1 MRSLPAAI
9 DRLANLK
16 EIALMGSHLS
26 ELPEEIGNLT
36 NLKSFKNLTLA
47 EFFSLPASV
56 GNLTKLKELDLSRSS
71 RLDDLPEEIGILVFL
86 ETLRLRASG
95 LPSLPNSIGDLI
107 NLKELDPQHC
117 QSRILDFGWFT
128 VMSRMNPRRRPSRIC
143 RIVFHR
149 KSLVP
154 RGLKR
159 ASPQSVPQ
167 KTFFVYTMRI
177 STICQSLNTAK
188 TNSPI
193 FQQNRCTKN
202 VTTTVAS
209 LPFGNWGWCKSK
221 TNKNE

>member
-1 MRSLPAAI
+1 LEVFELTGRCFKLLPTSSIDNITNLRVLNLGSAVELLELPDVIRNLTSLECLILDRIRMRSLPAAI
-9 DRLANLK
+9 DPLANLK
-16 EIALMGSHLS
+16 EIALMGIHLS

-36 NLKSFKNLTLA
+36 NLKSFKNLTHA

-56 GNLTKLKELDLSRSS
+56 GNLTKPKELDLSRSS
-71 RLDDLPEEIGILVFL
+71 RLDDLPEEIGNLVFL

-95 LPSLPNSIGDLI
+95 LPSLPNSICDLI

-154 RGLKR
+154 R
-159 ASPQSVPQ
+159 
-167 KTFFVYTMRI
+167 
-177 STICQSLNTAK
+177 
-188 TNSPI
+188 
-193 FQQNRCTKN
+193 
-202 VTTTVAS
+202 
-209 LPFGNWGWCKSK
+209 
-221 TNKNE
+221 